1 MALAIF
7 QTLLILLNIMK
18 KMDVCYEIFLKYE
31 DSDKTN
37 HAWIEAKGTLMIE
50 VKGLGAKYSCEHTA
64 LSPHGWRIS
73 TV

>member
-1 MALAIF
+1 
-7 QTLLILLNIMK
+7 
-18 KMDVCYEIFLKYE
+18 MDVCYEIFLKYE

-50 VKGLGAKYSCEHTA
+50 VKGLGAKSSCEHTA
-64 LSPHGWRIS
+64 LSPHGWQIA